1 MLKIRALPTACAD
14 RPTSS
19 VCSGCGARAFSVCD
33 ALSKVDLG
41 RLDSIAE
48 RVALAGGDILTNEA
62 EPALNVF
69 NITSGAVRIYKLLPD
84 GRRQITGFL
93 FAGDFIGLTAGY
105 TYAFSAEAI
114 EETTVCRFRAAEYRA
129 LARERPSLEAALLSR
144 AMHELTAA
152 QDQMLLL
159 GRKTARERLASFLV
173 TMLSRDPLR
182 PSGDN
187 AVRLPMTRSE
197 IADYLGLTIETVSRE
212 LTKLKTSGVIQAV
225 SLHDLRIERPD
236 RLKDMAN
243 GAS

>member
-1 MLKIRALPTACAD
+1 MLELRALTAACD
-14 RPTSS
+14 NRLENSIC
-19 VCSGCGARAFSVCD
+19 VGCGARAFSVCASLPGD
-33 ALSKVDLG
+33 DLV

-48 RVALAGGDILTNEA
+48 RIVLAAGDVMARED
-62 EPALNVF
+62 EPAANVF

-93 FAGDFIGLTAGY
+93 FAGDFVGLTAGE

-114 EETTVCRFRAAEYRA
+114 EETTVCRFRATEYRA

-152 QDQMLLL
+152 QDQLLLL

-212 LTKLKTSGVIQAV
+212 LTKLKTSGVIHAV

>member
-1 MLKIRALPTACAD
+1 MLELRALTAACD
-14 RPTSS
+14 NRLENS
-19 VCSGCGARAFSVCD
+19 VCSSCGARAFSVCASLPGD
-33 ALSKVDLG
+33 DLV
-41 RLDSIAE
+41 RLDAIAE
-48 RVALAGGDILTNEA
+48 RIGLAAGDVMAREA
-62 EPALNVF
+62 EPAASVF

-93 FAGDFIGLTAGY
+93 FAGDFVGLTAGE

-114 EETTVCRFRAAEYRA
+114 EDTTVCRFRASEYRA

-152 QDQMLLL
+152 QGQMLLL

-212 LTKLKTSGVIQAV
+212 LTKLKTSGVIHAV

>member
-1 MLKIRALPTACAD
+1 MLELRALTAACD
-14 RPTSS
+14 NRLENS
-19 VCSGCGARAFSVCD
+19 VCSSCGARAFSVCASLPGD
-33 ALSKVDLG
+33 DLV
-41 RLDSIAE
+41 RLDAIAE
-48 RVALAGGDILTNEA
+48 RIVLAAGDVMASEDELA
-62 EPALNVF
+62 ASVF

-93 FAGDFIGLTAGY
+93 FAGDFIGLTAGA

-114 EETTVCRFRAAEYRA
+114 EDTTVCRFRASEYRA

-159 GRKTARERLASFLV
+159 GRKTARERVASFLV

-182 PSGDN
+182 PAGDN

-212 LTKLKTSGVIQAV
+212 LTKLKISGVIHAV

>member
-1 MLKIRALPTACAD
+1 MLKVRALPADCAE
-14 RPTSS
+14 RRHSC
-19 VCSGCGARAFSVCD
+19 VCSSCSARAFSVCASLPGD
-33 ALSKVDLG
+33 DLV

-48 RVALAGGDILTNEA
+48 RIVLAAGDVMARED
-62 EPALNVF
+62 EPAASVL

-93 FAGDFIGLTAGY
+93 FAGDFVGLTAGE

-114 EETTVCRFRAAEYRA
+114 EETTVCRFRASEYRA

-212 LTKLKTSGVIQAV
+212 LTKLKTSGVIHAV